1 MPLLD
6 QNSFYDPQ
14 NIGLLTLGA
23 GLLAGGGPS
32 RQPTNF
38 GGILGTA
45 GGQALSAMQA
55 AHLQQSNLE
64 QQRLQMQLL
73 QQNYERQNRLMDF
86 ASQYLQDPGVVQP
99 QTAPLAPQPMPGPW
113 ATGLNQPPP
122 ELQQSGV
129 LGPNPV
135 QPQSQQRRL
144 ANVGL
149 AFGIM
154 KNDPAAILS
163 ANEQLYPKV
172 VPFRKGAPVGNAYT
186 GEIVNPNPDVPE
198 GSYFDPK
205 ANGGRGAIVRVQ
217 GADEARAAN
226 VAADT
231 VARLTTQNPL
241 IMAEPRETATGP
253 KIYMTAAQAIA
264 EANQRRGAAG
274 PSGAQPSGA
283 VGYGPTIEGKEYS
296 VKLATAREDYTK
308 AAMAA
313 HEALPSLQLMKDALI
328 NGLRTNNLTEFTS
341 NWGGW
346 MNALGIDPVQF
357 GINDPTN
364 AQEFQKGATKLIAE
378 MTRGLGSREPFQAIQ
393 FVQKGNP
400 ALGNTVEA
408 NVKLTSIVEGSKLW
422 EIARDQEAQRWA
434 QNHGGT
440 TDGFIQDFSAKNPV
454 SKYWQQSYD
463 ELKKQIPKNP
473 VLVKPMRQN
482 AGTGSALN
490 FNNPDGTLLQPPLRK
505 NPDGSYDYV
514 PKP

>member
-73 QQNYERQNRLMDF
+73 QQNYQRQNMLMDL
-86 ASQYLQDPGVVQP
+86 AAQYLPGAQGTGATGAGGGGTSQP
-99 QTAPLAPQPMPGPW
+99 ASPLAPQPGPW
-113 ATGLNQPPP
+113 AGGLNQPPP
-122 ELQQSGV
+122 EMQQSV
-129 LGPNPV
+129 LGPNP
-135 QPQSQQRRL
+135 QPQSQQRNL
-144 ANVGL
+144 ANLGL
-149 AFGIM
+149 VFGIGKM
-154 KNDPAAILS
+154 DPAAILA
-163 ANEQLYPKV
+163 ANEQLYPKGI
-172 VPFRKGAPVGNAYT
+172 PQREGAPVVDPYT
-186 GEIVNPNPDVPE
+186 GREISPAPLKTSEGLAQRRNPVTGQLEYYKPP
-198 GSYFDPK
+198 
-205 ANGGRGAIVRVQ
+205 GAELIPQ
-217 GADEARAAN
+217 Q
-226 VAADT
+226 AAD
-231 VARLTTQNPL
+231 
-241 IMAEPRETATGP
+241 IETAKLTAKAPLTMAPPRQTPSGQ
-253 KIYMTAAQAIA
+253 MTYQTEAQAIA
-264 EANQRRGAAG
+264 EANQPRGVV
-274 PSGAQPSGA
+274 GARPPGA
-283 VGYGPTIEGKEYS
+283 VGYGPTIEGQAYS
-296 VKLATAREDYTK
+296 GKLATAREDYTK

-328 NGLRTNNLTEFTS
+328 NGLKTNNLTEFTN

-346 MNALGIDPVQF
+346 MNALGIDPAQF

-364 AQEFQKGATKLIAE
+364 TQEFQKGATKLIAE

-400 ALGNTVEA
+400 GLGNTVEA
-408 NVKLTSIVEGSKLW
+408 NVKLTSIVEGTKFW
-422 EIARDQEAQRWA
+422 EIARDQEAQKWA
-434 QNHGGT
+434 QKYGT

-454 SKYWQQSYD
+454 SKYWQKSYD
-463 ELKKQIPKNP
+463 ELKKQIPKTTAP
-473 VLVKPMRQN
+473 VTPMKRN
-482 AGTGSALN
+482 TGSV
-490 FNNPDGTLLQPPLRK
+490 PLQPPLRK
-505 NPDGSYDYV
+505 NQDGSYDYV

>member
-86 ASQYLQDPGVVQP
+86 ASQYLHDPGVVQP

-113 ATGLNQPPP
+113 ASGLNQPPP
-122 ELQQSGV
+122 ELQQSV
-129 LGPNPV
+129 LGPNPA
-135 QPQSQQRRL
+135 QPQSQQRKL

-149 AFGIM
+149 AFAIM

-163 ANEQLYPKV
+163 ANEQLYPKGI
-172 VPFRKGAPVGNAYT
+172 PQREGAPVVDPYT
-186 GEIVNPNPDVPE
+186 GREISPAPLKTSEGLAQRRNPVTGQLEYYKPP
-198 GSYFDPK
+198 
-205 ANGGRGAIVRVQ
+205 GAELIPQ
-217 GADEARAAN
+217 Q
-226 VAADT
+226 AADIE
-231 VARLTTQNPL
+231 AAKLIAKAPLT
-241 IMAEPRETATGP
+241 MAPPRQTLSGQTTYQTE
-253 KIYMTAAQAIA
+253 AQAIA
-264 EANQRRGAAG
+264 EANQPRGVV
-274 PSGAQPSGA
+274 GARPPGA

-296 VKLATAREDYTK
+296 VKLASAREDYTK
-308 AAMAA
+308 AAMTA

-328 NGLRTNNLTEFTS
+328 NGLKTNNLTEFTS

-346 MNALGIDPVQF
+346 MNALGIDPAQF

-400 ALGNTVEA
+400 GLGNTVEA
-408 NVKLTSIVEGSKLW
+408 NVKLTSIVEGTKFW
-422 EIARDQEAQRWA
+422 EIARDQEAQKWA
-434 QNHGGT
+434 QKYGT

-454 SKYWQQSYD
+454 SKYWQKSYD
-463 ELKKQIPKNP
+463 ELKKQIPKTTAP
-473 VLVKPMRQN
+473 VTPMKRN
-482 AGTGSALN
+482 TGSV
-490 FNNPDGTLLQPPLRK
+490 PLQPPLRK
-505 NPDGSYDYV
+505 NQDGSYDYV